1 MPSNIF
7 IGMIFIL
14 QNYMRKIFCFF
25 ISLLLFSCAEKS
37 VKNKYYGKFDNNCS
51 IQILGKKDIIIDEN
65 FSPTSMYIQYID
77 HTNELS
83 IYNAHDNSV
92 YFFDYDQGIMSRKKQ
107 FSLEGS
113 KGVGLIQG
121 YDYVNEDSL
130 FVYNV
135 NTEFVCL
142 LNSHLEI
149 IWKRRL
155 NIDELQS
162 MDFIPSFPYLQTNSP
177 MKYISHKLVFGGMGT
192 AETTAETSTNRP
204 VTTIYDF
211 QEDSVKFANNYPEQ
225 YQKYNWGGGFYRMP
239 YFDVNEEEN
248 NMIIS
253 FPQDH
258 YLYVYSL
265 QNNMQSKYYAG
276 SNLIKEIKAYDEK
289 KDLRTNN
296 NEDRVRD
303 WFFSIPTYRSIL
315 YDKYRN
321 LYYRF
326 ACLPKTEKLRK
337 YVSGTQP
344 VIVIVLYK
352 DFNYLGEGML
362 PDDIDMRYTNSF
374 VTKDGLNIQ
383 VVNDNE
389 DLMTFYQFKIE
400 INE

>member
-1 MPSNIF
+1 MKTKF
-7 IGMIFIL
+7 
-14 QNYMRKIFCFF
+14 YFF
-25 ISLLLFSCAEKS
+25 IILFLFSCSKDV
-37 VKNKYYGKFDNNCS
+37 VKNEYCDKFENHCS
-51 IQILGKKDIIIDEN
+51 IRTIGKKDIVIDEN

-77 HTNELS
+77 QTNELS
-83 IYNAHDNSV
+83 MYSIHDNSV
-92 YFFDYDQGIMSRKKQ
+92 YFFDYDLGIMSRKKQ

-113 KGVGLIQG
+113 NGVGLVKG
-121 YDYVNEDSL
+121 YEYVNEDSL
-130 FVYNV
+130 FVYNI
-135 NTEFVCL
+135 NTEFIYL
-142 LNSHLEI
+142 LNYHLEV

-177 MKYISHKLVFGGMGT
+177 MKYVNHKLVFGGFGT

-204 VTTIYDF
+204 VTIIYDF

-239 YFDVNEEEN
+239 YFTVNEELED
-248 NMIIS
+248 MIIS
-253 FPQDH
+253 FPHDH

-265 QNNMQSKYYAG
+265 QNNTQSKYYAG

-289 KDLRTNN
+289 KELRTNN

-303 WFFSIPTYRSIL
+303 WAFSIPTYRSVL

-326 ACLPKTEKLRK
+326 ACLPKTEKFRK
-337 YVSGTQP
+337 FVSGTQP
-344 VIVIVLYK
+344 VILIVLDK
-352 DFNYLGEGML
+352 DFNYLGEGLL
-362 PDDIDMRYTNSF
+362 PDNIDIRYTNSF

-383 VVNDNE
+383 VVNENE
-389 DLMTFYQFKIE
+389 DLMTFYQFKVE

>member
-1 MPSNIF
+1 MRIIF
-7 IGMIFIL
+7 YLLIIL
-14 QNYMRKIFCFF
+14 F
-25 ISLLLFSCAEKS
+25 LFSCTEDS
-37 VKNKYYGKFDNNCS
+37 VKNEYFDKLENKCS
-51 IQILGKKDIIIDEN
+51 IRTIGKKDIIIDEN

-83 IYNAHDNSV
+83 IYNVYDNSV

-107 FSLEGS
+107 FILEGS

-130 FVYNV
+130 FVYNY
-135 NTEFVCL
+135 NTLFIYL
-142 LNSHLEI
+142 LNSHLDV
-149 IWKRRL
+149 IWKKQL
-155 NIDELQS
+155 NIMEELQS

-177 MKYISHKLVFGGMGT
+177 MKYVGHKLVFGGLGLT
-192 AETTAETSTNRP
+192 ETTAENSTNRP

-211 QEDSVKFANNYPEQ
+211 QADSVKFANNYPEQ

-239 YFDVNEEEN
+239 YFDVNEELEE
-248 NMIIS
+248 MIVS

-265 QNNMQSKYYAG
+265 QNNTQSKYYAG

-289 KDLRTNN
+289 KELRTNN

-303 WFFSIPTYRSIL
+303 WAFSIPTYRSVL

-326 ACLPKTEKLRK
+326 ACLPRTEKLRK
-337 YVSGTQP
+337 FVSGTQP
-344 VIVIVLYK
+344 VIVIVLDK

-362 PDDIDMRYTNSF
+362 PDDIDIRYTNSF

-389 DLMTFYQFKIE
+389 DLMTFYQFKVE